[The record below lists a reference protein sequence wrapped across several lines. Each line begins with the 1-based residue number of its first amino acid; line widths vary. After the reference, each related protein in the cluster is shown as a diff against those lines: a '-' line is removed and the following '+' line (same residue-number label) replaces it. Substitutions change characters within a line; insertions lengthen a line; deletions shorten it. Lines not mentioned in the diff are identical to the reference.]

1 MTKTTVIFQNQHY
14 TACKMRDGSL
24 VVTRNNKQQ
33 GKRLVG
39 PAALEWLDA
48 IKTADDAREANAL
61 CRAIVNA

>member
-1 MTKTTVIFQNQHY
+1 MPKTAILFQNQHY

-39 PAALEWLDA
+39 PAALEWLEA
-48 IKTADDAREANAL
+48 FRTADAREANAL
-61 CRAIVNA
+61 CRAILNA